1 MTSRMIVFSD
11 LDGTLLDH
19 ETYSFDA
26 AKPALGRL
34 KSEGH
39 ILVLASSKTAAEIAP
54 LRDAMGF
61 SHCPAI
67 VENGAGLLE
76 AGDSGGADDRSAHDD
91 VLAALSGLPSR
102 LRSRFEGFSDWDVA
116 EVARRTGLSLEEA
129 EKAAMR
135 RFSEPGI
142 WSGSDADLEEFV
154 VLLSQSGITGARG
167 GRFFTLSHGSTKA
180 SQMDAIVAM
189 YPDAGGDPKIVA
201 LGDAPNDIPM
211 LEKADLGII
220 IANRAHA
227 GIGPLQG
234 EAAGTIIRSVELGP
248 EGWNEE
254 MLRVL
259 DTR

>member
-19 ETYSFDA
+19 ETYSFEPA
-26 AKPALGRL
+26 RPALDRL
-34 KSEGH
+34 KREGH
-39 ILVLASSKTAAEIAP
+39 VLVLASSKTAAEIAP

-67 VENGAGLLE
+67 VENGAGI
-76 AGDSGGADDRSAHDD
+76 
-91 VLAALSGLPSR
+91 LAAGEGDKRDGPTRHDEIRQALSELPET
-102 LRSRFEGFSDWDVA
+102 LRKNFAGFSDWDVA
-116 EVARRTGLSLEEA
+116 EIATRTGLPLEQA
-129 EKAAMR
+129 EKAAQR

-142 WSGSDADLEEFV
+142 WSGSDDEREAFV
-154 VLLSQSGITGARG
+154 TRLSQSGITGVRG

-180 SQMDAIVAM
+180 TQMDAVMSMFSEDGA
-189 YPDAGGDPKIVA
+189 PAFVVA

-211 LEKADLGII
+211 LDKADLGII
-220 IANRAHA
+220 IANPAHA
-227 GIGPLQG
+227 GIAPMAG
-234 EAAGTIIRSVELGP
+234 EATGAIVRSAKPGP